1 MKNVNLI
8 LPPPQPPVP
17 TDPATEN
24 IMAMSGKPFQ
34 AFPGQDH
41 RAHIDTHIAFMGT
54 NMARNNPMVLAAL
67 EKNIFEH
74 IALMAQEQVE
84 LEFREDIVQMQ
95 AMQQNPMMAQNPQ
108 TQTIIQNMT
117 MKMEARKAKLEAEM
131 TIEFMKE
138 EQRTIGEFG
147 NDPIAKLRARE
158 LDLKAM
164 DDQRKRMEG
173 QERIDLDR
181 MKSMMNQSLQRDK
194 MEQNEDL
201 AELRADTSLTKTQ
214 MSIDGKLEND
224 RFKQR
229 M

>member
-1 MKNVNLI
+1 
-8 LPPPQPPVP
+8 
-17 TDPATEN
+17 
-24 IMAMSGKPFQ
+24 MAMSGKPFQ

-41 RAHIDTHIAFMGT
+41 RAHIDTHVAFMGT

-84 LEFREDIVQMQ
+84 LEFREDIQQMSI
-95 AMQQNPMMAQNPQ
+95 MQQNPMMAQNPEMQ
-108 TQTIIQNMT
+108 TMIQNLT
-117 MKMEARKAKLEAEM
+117 IKMEARKAKLEAEM

-138 EQRTIGEFG
+138 QQRTIGEFG

-181 MKSMMNQSLQRDK
+181 MKSMMNQRLQEEK
-194 MEQNEDL
+194 MEQNEEL
-201 AELRADTSLTKTQ
+201 AELRANTSLTKTQ
-214 MSIDGKLEND
+214 MSIDGKIEND

-229 M
+229 DVRILKGPRR

>member
-1 MKNVNLI
+1 
-8 LPPPQPPVP
+8 
-17 TDPATEN
+17 
-24 IMAMSGKPFQ
+24 
-34 AFPGQDH
+34 
-41 RAHIDTHIAFMGT
+41 
-54 NMARNNPMVLAAL
+54 
-67 EKNIFEH
+67 
-74 IALMAQEQVE
+74 MAQEQVE
-84 LEFREDIVQMQ
+84 LEFREDIQQMSV
-95 AMQQNPMMAQNPQ
+95 MQQNPMMAQNPEMQ
-108 TQTIIQNMT
+108 TMIQNLT
-117 MKMEARKAKLEAEM
+117 IKMEARKAKLEAEM

-229 M
+229 DVRILKGPRR